1 MYLLKPLKKRY
12 YISSIWLVIDEA
24 RMSVKGNGLDVN
36 DVEGPNEDPTH
47 GISMANLSLRD
58 DFQSRDHVSR
68 HHPDPM
74 RGQTNELTGDHYQDD
89 NSKARHMDD
98 IDTEKR
104 ERTLTEKG
112 KQYRAFI
119 LDRKK

>member
-1 MYLLKPLKKRY
+1 
-12 YISSIWLVIDEA
+12 
-24 RMSVKGNGLDVN
+24 
-36 DVEGPNEDPTH
+36 
-47 GISMANLSLRD
+47 
-58 DFQSRDHVSR
+58 
-68 HHPDPM
+68 M

-89 NSKARHMDD
+89 NSKACHMDD